1 MSIRFRRSI
10 KLGAGVRL
18 NLTKTGIGLSVGGRG
33 HRISVHSSGRSTRT
47 LGIPGT
53 GLSYMSIKGSGR
65 RSSGRRAT
73 GTGRTQRLVA
83 VPIDIPRALPRPGFL
98 AGDAERDFYRG
109 VQAYLGASYLEARD
123 AFLACLGRDPGALS
137 AHLFAAVTGQ
147 RAGDPASFVI
157 EHLEAVVRDDRDL
170 PDAYEA
176 KYLPAN
182 MVAIELAVPITDH
195 VVAHASFDTV
205 GATLALAEQ
214 YQAAGRLDDAI
225 GLIHQLHE
233 ASPDDPLARLS
244 LADLLYA
251 DGDHDGVLEATSTAT
266 NDSDIGVAQLHL
278 RAAALFASGH
288 PDGSL
293 AVFRQALAKTT
304 GRDPDLLKIVRY
316 DRALAFEAA
325 GQHSKALEDL
335 EKLYAA
341 DPAFEDVRARLA
353 VP

>member
-1 MSIRFRRSI
+1 M

-18 NLTKTGIGLSVGGRG
+18 NLTKTGFGLSVGGRG

-53 GLSYMSIKGSGR
+53 GLSYMSVKGRGR
-65 RSSGRRAT
+65 GRSSRRAT
-73 GTGRTQRLVA
+73 GAGSSQRLVA

-98 AGDAERDFYRG
+98 AGDTERDFYRG
-109 VQAYLGASYLEARD
+109 VQAYLGSNYAEARD
-123 AFLACLGRDPGALS
+123 EFLACLARDPRALS
-137 AHLFAAVTGQ
+137 SHLFAAVAGQ

-157 EHLEAVVRDDRDL
+157 EHLEAVVADDRDL

-176 KYLPAN
+176 KYLPAG
-182 MVAIELAVPITDH
+182 MVVVELGIPITGH
-195 VVAHASFDTV
+195 VTVHTPFDTV

-214 YQAAGRLDDAI
+214 YQVAGRLDEAI

-233 ASPDDPLARLS
+233 ASPADPVARLS

-251 DGDHDGVLEATSTAT
+251 DGDNDGVLEATSTAT

-288 PDGSL
+288 ADGSF
-293 AVFRQALAKTT
+293 AVFRQGLAKTA
-304 GRDPDLLKIVRY
+304 GRDPELLKVVRY
-316 DRALAFEAA
+316 DRAIALEAA
-325 GQHSKALEDL
+325 GQHAKAREDF
-335 EKLYAA
+335 EKVYAA

-353 VP
+353 TP